1 MKPVEFKVSFWS
13 SKFVL
18 LEQELE
24 SANNGYW
31 SQDIWNPED
40 SPLRQDYKSGLDLRK
55 INFTKIKSRFLR
67 TEIKFAYYRK
77 VKKGDWSLQTLHKKP
92 YVAQNWLSVLLNNYP
107 DINCFLDKNLDE
119 WTILFRTLLIENDAW
134 SPRKRKLYLKSGEI
148 KDHIGEDSKVS
159 ILANIYKTLEEFYDD
174 REEWKKDI
182 WLFKNIGVKPHR
194 RGLRRLNFTSI
205 TQPWLKDAVK
215 KFCKHQLVTGSYK
228 ASTCSG
234 VLTGLKYFSF
244 YLNEDC
250 HNISPNLLNR
260 SVAEGYLAYL
270 LKEYSKPETRVSAIS
285 SLNSF
290 LTQNDIHH
298 WLPIQT
304 RLIYPGD
311 YPKVNKNSFGKKVIS
326 DEVIKQLLENILD
339 FPIYQQ
345 RMLIILANVGMR
357 ITELMNI
364 SLNCISSD
372 KQGKYLIT
380 YYQSKVNST
389 ITKPIASIFHD
400 STEVINAIKEQ
411 QKEVIEK
418 LGVECPYLFPS
429 VYSRPGHIK
438 TIGYSTIAKRLKQVA
453 CTRNIRD
460 ENGKFWN
467 FHPHQFRHT
476 VGTELANDDSI
487 GLFGTQAYL
496 GHQSI
501 DMTLR
506 YAKLDEK
513 KLQKKIEKFN
523 DNNQVIDYTGKSIK
537 LDQDERFKENW
548 NYIKEGNLT
557 KAQTVE
563 GGICTLPAML
573 SPCPH
578 KHKCLSCTH
587 LVTTPEHLPFHVNEY
602 KIQLARK
609 TVAEARGQKR
619 VIEDYDNTL
628 EQLEKII
635 AKCGGDLETIKA
647 SVNNQES
654 TAELNMAQIQQLM
667 SKMGL
672 SSIEELKQVIESI
685 EESQNG

>member
-1 MKPVEFKVSFWS
+1 MKPVESKVNSWS

-18 LEQELE
+18 LEQELK
-24 SANNGYW
+24 SADNGYW

-40 SPLRQDYKSGLDLRK
+40 SPLRQDYKPGLDLRK
-55 INFTKIKSRFLR
+55 INFTKIKSKLLR
-67 TEIKFAYYRK
+67 TEIKFAYYKK
-77 VKKGDWSLQTLHKKP
+77 VKSGDWSLQTLHKQP
-92 YVAQNWLSVLLNNYP
+92 YIAQNWLSVLLNKHLY
-107 DINCFLDKNLDE
+107 INCFLDKSLDE
-119 WTILFRTLLIENDAW
+119 WTILFRTLLIENNVW
-134 SPRKRKLYLKSGEI
+134 SPRKRKLYLKSGEA
-148 KDHIGEDSKVS
+148 KDHVGEDAKVS
-159 ILANIYKTLEEFYDD
+159 IISTIYKTLEEFYDN
-174 REEWKKDI
+174 REEWEKDI
-182 WLFKNIGVKPHR
+182 WLFENIGIQPHR

-205 TQPWLKDAVK
+205 TQPWLNDAVK

-228 ASTCSG
+228 ASTCTG
-234 VLTGLKYFSF
+234 VLTGLKYFSS
-244 YLNEDC
+244 YLNEY
-250 HNISPNLLNR
+250 HPNILPNLLNR
-260 SVAEGYLAYL
+260 SIAEDYLAYL
-270 LKEYSKPETRVSAIS
+270 LKKYPKPETRAGAIS

-298 WLPIQT
+298 WLPIKT

-311 YPKVNKNSFGKKVIS
+311 YPKVDKNSCGKKVIPN
-326 DEVIKQLLENILD
+326 EVIKQLLENILD

-364 SLNCISSD
+364 PLDCIKSD
-372 KQGKYLIT
+372 KQGKYFIT
-380 YYQSKVNST
+380 YYQSKVDTT

-400 STEVINAIKEQ
+400 STEVIDAIKEQ

-429 VYSRPGHIK
+429 IYSRPGRIK

-453 CTRNIRD
+453 CTRNIKD

-523 DNNQVIDYTGKSIK
+523 ENNQVIDYTGKSIK
-537 LDQDERFKENW
+537 LDQDERFKEYW
-548 NYIKEGNLT
+548 NYIKEGNLL
-557 KAQTVE
+557 KAQTLE
-563 GGICTLPAML
+563 HGLCTLPAML

-587 LVTTPEHLPFHVNEY
+587 FVTTPEHLPFHTNEY
-602 KIQLARK
+602 KVQLARK
-609 TVAEARGQKR
+609 KVAEARGQKR
-619 VIEDYDNTL
+619 VIEDYSHTL

-635 AKCGGDLETIKA
+635 TKCGGDPETIKT
-647 SVNNQES
+647 SIHNQES
-654 TAELNMAQIQQLM
+654 IPELDIAQIQQLM

-672 SSIEELKQVIESI
+672 SSIEELKQVIRSI
-685 EESQNG
+685 EES